1 MGLFFMVP
9 NRDFDFLLKVEELK
23 SMTNAEVLKIHEL
36 KEQGLGYKRIANE
49 LNIPLSTVK
58 SIILRQ
64 KNNNETVCLFCG
76 KRIINKPKT
85 KRKKFCSCACKRK
98 YLSKHPETI
107 KSEKSITKICPS
119 CGCSFISY
127 KSSKRKFC
135 SHRCYINFRYKRE
148 VISDGL

>member
-1 MGLFFMVP
+1 MVP

-76 KRIINKPKT
+76 RRIINKPKT
-85 KRKKFCSCACKRK
+85 KRKKFCSDICKRR
-98 YLSKHPETI
+98 YLAKHPETL
-107 KSEKSITKICPS
+107 KSEKSITKVCPT

-127 KSSKRKFC
+127 KSSKRKYC